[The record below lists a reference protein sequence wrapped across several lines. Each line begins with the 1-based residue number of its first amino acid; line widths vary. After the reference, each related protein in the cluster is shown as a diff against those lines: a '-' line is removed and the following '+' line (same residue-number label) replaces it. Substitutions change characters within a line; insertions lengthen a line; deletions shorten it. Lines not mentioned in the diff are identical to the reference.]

1 MRHGTATALAVGI
14 VGAAAAAGCRS
25 GVNYTG
31 PLGPRYAGVVALAPP
46 AGDAV
51 HAGWTGATPDTI
63 RVVTFNIQYARRID
77 SAIAL
82 LQSAVPLTHPDI
94 VTLQEMD
101 AAGTSRIAEALGM
114 SWVYYPATVSPATGR
129 DFGNAILSRWPIAND
144 AKIILPHPARF
155 DKTERIATAATILMG
170 DVPVRVYSVHLG
182 TIADVGPGAR
192 RDQARVVMA
201 DAAAYP
207 RVIVSGDMN
216 SHGIGKAFRA
226 AGYAWPTERNPHTN
240 HFWNWDHIFLR
251 GLALRD
257 SASTGVVRHNRH
269 ASDHRPVW
277 AVVSLLARSAKPR

>member
-1 MRHGTATALAVGI
+1 MRLGTATARGVVVLGAPAV
-14 VGAAAAAGCRS
+14 AGCGS
-25 GVNYTG
+25 GVNYSG
-31 PLGPRYAGVVALAPP
+31 PLGPRYAGGVALAPP
-46 AGDAV
+46 AEDA
-51 HAGWTGATPDTI
+51 APDTI
-63 RVVTFNIQYARRID
+63 RLVTFNIQYARRID

-82 LQSAVPLTHPDI
+82 LESAVPLTHADI

-129 DFGNAILSRWPIAND
+129 DFGNAILSRWPMAD
-144 AKIILPHPARF
+144 DKKIILPHRARF
-155 DKTERIATAATILMG
+155 DKTERIATAATVLVG

-182 TIADVGPGAR
+182 TIADVGPSAR

-226 AGYAWPTERNPHTN
+226 AGYAWPTERNPRTDHL
-240 HFWNWDHIFLR
+240 WNWDHIFLR

-277 AVVSLLARSAKPR
+277 AVVSLRDRSSEPR